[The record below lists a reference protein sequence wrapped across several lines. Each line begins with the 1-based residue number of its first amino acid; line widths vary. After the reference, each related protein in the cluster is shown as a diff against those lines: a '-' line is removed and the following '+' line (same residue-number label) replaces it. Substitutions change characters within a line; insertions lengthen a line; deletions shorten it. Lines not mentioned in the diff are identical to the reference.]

1 LREEQRV
8 AIDDLPLP
16 VVNFLNAIG
25 VEWPYINEDQLMKF
39 ASLVREF
46 STAVETTHQDAT
58 TALAMIGKA
67 YQSGASETMLNG
79 WERLSATHVTQIL
92 DGCAVLA
99 DALDA
104 AAGYIVAQK
113 VEAIA
118 TLVGMAAAFVADQ
131 AAAVV
136 TFGIAEA
143 AVPLI
148 VEGAEKLVDSLIMDL
163 EQYIIGEVMEAA
175 AKPLFAKVE
184 AALTGLD
191 WSQSGADPIQSTGF
205 ELDAPTT
212 RAQALLL
219 RQHAATMRQHAAAF
233 AAGVQGLNF

>member
-1 LREEQRV
+1 V

-16 VVNFLNAIG
+16 VVNFLNVIG
-25 VEWPYINEDQLMKF
+25 VEWPYINEDQLMEF
-39 ASLVREF
+39 ATLVREF
-46 STAVETTHQDAT
+46 STAVGTTHQDAT
-58 TALAMIGKA
+58 TALATIGRA
-67 YQSGASETMLNG
+67 YQSAASETMLNG
-79 WERLSATHVTQIL
+79 WKRLSATYVTEIL

-99 DALDA
+99 DALDG

-118 TLVGMAAAFVADQ
+118 TLIGMAAAFVADQ
-131 AAAVV
+131 AAAAV

-175 AKPLFAKVE
+175 AKPLFAKIE

-191 WSQSGADPIQSTGF
+191 WSKSGANPVESTGF

-219 RQHAATMRQHAAAF
+219 RQHAATMRQHAATF

>member
-1 LREEQRV
+1 M

-25 VEWPYINEDQLMKF
+25 VEWPYINEDQLMEF
-39 ASLVREF
+39 ATLVREF
-46 STAVETTHQDAT
+46 STAVGTTHQDAT
-58 TALAMIGKA
+58 TALATIGRA
-67 YQSGASETMLNG
+67 YQSAASETMLNG
-79 WERLSATHVTQIL
+79 WKRLSATYVTEIL

-99 DALDA
+99 DALDG

-118 TLVGMAAAFVADQ
+118 TLIGMAAAFVADQ
-131 AAAVV
+131 AAAAV

-175 AKPLFAKVE
+175 AKPLFAKIE

-191 WSQSGADPIQSTGF
+191 WSKSGANPVESTGF

-219 RQHAATMRQHAAAF
+219 RQHAATMRQHAATF